1 MSRVLTDP
9 RTELDASLQGSM
21 HLHERRLW
29 GYHKDSI
36 RVPYRIYQGSIMDLE
51 GLRRGA
57 ATVYTTCVNGPLV
70 FRTVRRPGVQCGSP
84 K

>member
-36 RVPYRIYQGSIMDLE
+36 RVPYRIYKGF
-51 GLRRGA
+51 
-57 ATVYTTCVNGPLV
+57 YNG
-70 FRTVRRPGVQCGSP
+70 FRRPP
-84 K
+84 